1 MPWSRETQGG
11 PDVSTAESSGPCS
24 GGRQV
29 PYSHL
34 PQPLRARE
42 HFDGMVAVVA
52 GGTLSGVAAAQS
64 SPGLCQSPCL
74 VPHLRDLVPR
84 VAVRWQPGDRPLQPR
99 GTRVPEAAPLH
110 FPGWQRHGLCP
121 VSGRERLSRTKPLV
135 TTIQTALN
143 LALHGNRC
151 PSSGYHTARTRVTCT
166 HSNVRA
172 SRGQCAA

>member
-29 PYSHL
+29 P
-34 PQPLRARE
+34 QPLRARE
-42 HFDGMVAVVA
+42 RFDGMVA
-52 GGTLSGVAAAQS
+52 GGGGGVPCLAWLLLRAAQGS
-64 SPGLCQSPCL
+64 VSHCQSPCL
-74 VPHLRDLVPR
+74 VPHLRDFVPR

-121 VSGRERLSRTKPLV
+121 VSGRKRLSRTGPLV

-143 LALHGNRC
+143 PALHGNRC

-166 HSNVRA
+166 HSNARA